1 LPSGK
6 ACVKFHTLNADN
18 NCLQTVA
25 AGMEY
30 GEIARAAGFSLV
42 ARRNNS
48 LSSTGRHLVF
58 AFLLVVSVGI
68 ACAFAAA
75 GAWLILP
82 FAGIE
87 MLVLLAA
94 FRYVDRHAADY
105 ERIAI
110 DGDKVQVEIC
120 EVGRARS
127 HEFNRCWAQLVAS
140 RDGGRLALR
149 SHGREVEIG
158 RHRNDDQRLALARE
172 LGRQLRGTVTH

>member
-1 LPSGK
+1 MTIGPQLVAQVGVFARSSGCLGGQ
-6 ACVKFHTLNADN
+6 ACVKFHTLDAD
-18 NCLQTVA
+18 
-25 AGMEY
+25 
-30 GEIARAAGFSLV
+30 I
-42 ARRNNS
+42 
-48 LSSTGRHLVF
+48 F
-58 AFLLVVSVGI
+58 AFLFVGSVGI

>member
-1 LPSGK
+1 
-6 ACVKFHTLNADN
+6 
-18 NCLQTVA
+18 LQTVT
-25 AGMEY
+25 AGQECS
-30 GEIARAAGFSLV
+30 ERARAAGFSRV

-48 LSSTGRHLVF
+48 LSSAGRQLVF
-58 AFLLVVSVGI
+58 IFLFVVSVGI

-87 MLVLLAA
+87 MLVLYAA
-94 FRYVDRHAADY
+94 FRYVDRRAADY

-110 DGDKVQVEIC
+110 VGDKVEVEIC
-120 EVGRARS
+120 EVGRAQNY
-127 HEFNRCWAQLVAS
+127 EFNRCWAQLLAS

-172 LGRQLRGTVTH
+172 MGGELRGEAPKAAPYARL